1 MKFIYNYTYVSQV
14 KKMTLFVFIF
24 TLLSIVALCQRG
36 AAVNVSGTVTLSGN
50 DADIAGTTIQVKG
63 KSNAVTADKVGHYII
78 SVQKGATLVFS
89 HVGYQN
95 VEKLVG
101 DETVINVALDVTVNN
116 LDQVV
121 VISYGTRKQKDIT
134 GSVATVNAASVQDV
148 AAAEFGQKLQGKV
161 SGVQINQTSGRPG
174 QGMDFRIRGAA
185 SLSSGF
191 QPLMVVDG
199 QPLSGVNSRN
209 GDANFINPD
218 EIETF
223 TVLKDASAT
232 ALYGSRAANGVI
244 LITTK
249 QAKSGRT
256 NVSLS
261 AYTGWQTVPEKGK
274 PELMNA
280 HEFATML
287 KGIYEDK
294 IKNEGYTLGIPADYA
309 NPDQYG
315 EGTNWYNAILRTA
328 PITDISINVS
338 SGTERVS
345 SSSTLTYFDQQGVLL
360 NTGVKRFAFRS
371 NNEFRPNDRLKFGIN
386 IAPTYQID
394 HNVRG
399 NTDGS
404 RQVIGNATTASP
416 LIPIRK
422 PDGSFNSRVSSFGML
437 GLNNPVQQLL
447 QINSNQNSVRILGN
461 LYGEVEMIKN
471 LKFRSSISADYG
483 TADYTQF
490 FGTMYGIGLNAAV
503 LPRAPTASTASSNS
517 YNYYSWLNEN
527 TLTYNLKINNH
538 TIDLLAGYSSEK
550 WLRDFRTVSGS
561 NFAND
566 AVQLVSGAA
575 TTSGTSNREAWS
587 LASVFGRINYDYK
600 GKYLV
605 TGTIRQDGSSRFGT
619 NSKYGNFPS
628 VSAGW
633 IVSEESFFPKNNAIS
648 YLKFRGSYGRTG
660 NFNIGNYSQVSN
672 ITGTNY
678 VFGGALTPGLSITA
692 LGNKEL
698 TWEVSTQSDFGIDMN
713 LLYNRLTFSYDYY
726 NKTTD
731 GMLYQNLI
739 PVASG
744 YASVTY
750 NTGKFRMWGHEFQL
764 SSRNLTGALS
774 WTTDFNISF
783 NDNKV
788 VALPPNTPFVG
799 GGAMYAGFNRSIVG
813 KHIGEFYGYVFDGI
827 YLTKAEYDKQPK
839 YSTSVVGSA
848 RMKDINGDGK
858 IDGDD
863 RTLLGNPNPNFIF
876 GMTNNLR
883 YKNFDFNI
891 IIAGQQGNKVLNVN
905 TSDFHNIDGILNMS
919 RDMLNPWRSETNQGD
934 GKTPITRSSSTEL
947 YRLAN
952 TTWLSPG
959 DYLTV
964 KNIAL
969 GYTFK
974 PAKTLNYFK
983 SARVYVSIQ
992 QAFVFTKYSGQ
1003 NPEASIGRDD
1013 AITTY
1018 GQDLSTFPV
1027 PRTVMIG
1034 ANINF

>member
-1 MKFIYNYTYVSQV
+1 MKFIYNYTYVSRV
-14 KKMTLFVFIF
+14 KKMTLFVVIF
-24 TLLSIVALCQRG
+24 TLLSIMALCQRG
-36 AAVNVSGTVTLSGN
+36 AAVPISGTVTLSGN
-50 DADIAGTTIQVKG
+50 DADIAGTTIQIKG
-63 KSNAVTADKVGHYII
+63 KSNAVTTDKSGHYII
-78 SVQKGATLVFS
+78 SVQKGAILVFS

-95 VEKLVG
+95 VEKPVG
-101 DETVINVALDVTVNN
+101 DETVINVALDLTVNN

-121 VISYGTRKQKDIT
+121 VISYGTRKQRDIT

-256 NVSLS
+256 NVSLN
-261 AYTGWQTVPEKGK
+261 AYTGWQTVPEKGR
-274 PELMNA
+274 PDLMNA
-280 HEFATML
+280 HEFATIL

-294 IKNEGYTLGIPADYA
+294 IKNEGYTKGIPADYA

-315 EGTNWYNAILRTA
+315 EGTNWYNALLRTA
-328 PITDISINVS
+328 PISDYSLNVS
-338 SGTERVS
+338 SGTDKIS
-345 SSSTLTYFDQQGVLL
+345 SSTTLTYFDQQGVLL
-360 NTGVKRFAFRS
+360 NTGVKRYALRS
-371 NNEFRPNDRLKFGIN
+371 NNEFRPNDRLKFGLN

-394 HNVRG
+394 HNTRN

-416 LIPIRK
+416 LIPIRQA
-422 PDGSFNSRVSSFGML
+422 DGNYISRVSSFGML
-437 GLNNPVQQLL
+437 GMNNPVQQLVQL
-447 QINSNQNSVRILGN
+447 NSNQNTVRILAN
-461 LYGEVEMIKN
+461 LYGEVEIIKN
-471 LKFRSSISADYG
+471 LRFRSSLNADYG

-490 FGTMYGIGLNAAV
+490 FGTMYGIGLNAAI
-503 LPRAPTASTASSNS
+503 LPRSPTASSANSNS
-517 YNYYSWLNEN
+517 YNYFSWLNEN
-527 TLTYNLKINNH
+527 TLTYNLKLKDH
-538 TIDLLAGYSSEK
+538 TIDFLAGYSSQK
-550 WLRDFRTVSGS
+550 WQRDYRTVSGS
-561 NFAND
+561 NFPND

-575 TTSGTSNREAWS
+575 VTSGTNNREAWS
-587 LASVFGRINYDYK
+587 LASAFGRVNYDFK
-600 GKYLV
+600 GKYLL
-605 TGTIRQDGSSRFGT
+605 TATIRQDGSSRFGA
-619 NSKYGNFPS
+619 NNKYGYFPS

-633 IVSEESFFPKNNAIS
+633 IVSDESFFPKNNAIG
-648 YLKFRGSYGRTG
+648 YLKVRGSYGKTG

-672 ITGTNY
+672 ITPTNY
-678 VFGGALTPGLSITA
+678 VFGGTLTPGLSITA
-692 LGNKEL
+692 LGNKDL
-698 TWEVSTQSDFGIDMN
+698 TWEVSTQSDFGIEMN
-713 LLYNRLTFSYDYY
+713 LIHNRLTFSYDYY
-726 NKTTD
+726 NKITD

-750 NTGKFRMWGHEFQL
+750 NTGKFRMWGHEFQV
-764 SSRNLTGALS
+764 SSKNLTGALS

-788 VALPPNTPFVG
+788 IALPPNTPFVG

-839 YSTSVVGSA
+839 YATSVVGST

-858 IDGDD
+858 IDSDD
-863 RTLLGNPNPNFIF
+863 RTLLGNPNPNFIY
-876 GMTNNLR
+876 GMTNNFN
-883 YKNFDFNI
+883 YKNFDLNI
-891 IIAGQQGNKVLNVN
+891 IISGEVGNQVMNVN
-905 TSDFHNIDGILNMS
+905 YQDFHNNDGIFNMT
-919 RDMLNPWRSETNQGD
+919 RDLLHPWRSETDQGD
-934 GKTPITRSSSTEL
+934 GKTPTTRSSSTEL

-983 SARVYVSIQ
+983 SARVYVSVQ

-1027 PRTVMIG
+1027 PRTVMVG

>member
-1 MKFIYNYTYVSQV
+1 MKFNYFFASVGWIKRV
-14 KKMTLFVFIF
+14 
-24 TLLSIVALCQRG
+24 TLLIVMFVVSSLAVFSQNG
-36 AAVNVSGTVTLSGN
+36 APVNVSGTVTLPGN
-50 DADIAGTTIQVKG
+50 DADISGTTVQIKG
-63 KSNAVTADKVGHYII
+63 RTNAVTADRKGNYII

-89 HVGYQN
+89 HVGYQS
-95 VEKLVG
+95 VERLVG
-101 DETVINVALDVTVNN
+101 DESRINVALDYTVNN

-161 SGVQINQTSGRPG
+161 AGVQINQTSGRPG

-199 QPLSGVNSRN
+199 QPLSGVSSRN

-249 QAKSGRT
+249 TARSGRT

-274 PELMNA
+274 PKLMNA

-315 EGTNWYNAILRTA
+315 EGTNWYDAILRTA
-328 PITDISINVS
+328 PITDISLNVS
-338 SGTERVS
+338 SGTERIS
-345 SSSTLTYFDQQGVLL
+345 SSTTLTYFDQQGVLL

-371 NNEFRPNDRLKFGIN
+371 NNEFRPNDRLKFGLN

-404 RQVIGNATTASP
+404 RQVIGNATSASP
-416 LIPIRK
+416 LIPIRNQN
-422 PDGSFNSRVSSFGML
+422 DSFISRVSSFGML
-437 GLNNPVQQLL
+437 GLNNPVQQML
-447 QINSNQNSVRILGN
+447 QLNNNQNTVRILGN
-461 LYGEVEMIKN
+461 LYGEVEIIKN
-471 LKFRSSISADYG
+471 LRFRSSISADYG
-483 TADYTQF
+483 TADYLQF
-490 FGTMYGIGLNAAV
+490 FGTMFGIGLNAAPI
-503 LPRAPTASTASSNS
+503 PRVPAASTAASNS

-527 TLTYNLKINNH
+527 TLTYNIKYKNH
-538 TIDLLAGYSSEK
+538 TIDLLAGYSAEK
-550 WLRDFRTVSGS
+550 WLRDYRTINGS

-566 AVQLVSGAA
+566 AVQLISGAA
-575 TTSGTSNREAWS
+575 TTSGTNNREAWS
-587 LASVFGRINYDYK
+587 LASAFGRINYDYK
-600 GKYLV
+600 GKYLI
-605 TGTIRQDGSSRFGT
+605 TGTIRQDGSSRFGA

-648 YLKFRGSYGRTG
+648 YLKFRGSYGKTG

-672 ITGTNY
+672 ITNTNY
-678 VFGGALTPGLSITA
+678 VFGGTLTPGLSITA

-698 TWEVSTQSDFGIDMN
+698 TWEVSTQADFGLDMN
-713 LLYNRLTFSYDYY
+713 LVHDRLTFSYDYY
-726 NKTTD
+726 SKITD

-744 YASVTY
+744 YPSVTY

-764 SSRNLTGALS
+764 SSRNLVGALS

-788 VALPPNTPFVG
+788 VALPPNTLFVG
-799 GGAMYAGFNRSIVG
+799 GGAMYAGWNRSVVG

-827 YLTKAEYDKQPK
+827 YLTKAEFDKQPK

-848 RMKDINGDGK
+848 RMKDVNGDGK

-891 IIAGQQGNKVLNVN
+891 IISGQVGNQVLNAN
-905 TSDFHNIDGILNMS
+905 TQDFHLIDGIINMS
-919 RDMLNPWRSETNQGD
+919 KDMLNPWRSETNQGD
-934 GKTPITRSSSTEL
+934 GKTPTTRASSTEL

-959 DYLTV
+959 DYLTI

-969 GYTFK
+969 GYTYK

-983 SARVYVSIQ
+983 SARLYVSVQ
-992 QAFVFTKYSGQ
+992 QAFVFTKYNGQ

-1027 PRTVMIG
+1027 PRTVMVG